1 MPDAYNNERKERR
14 EIMIIHVV
22 QPGENIYR
30 IAEQYNISPQKI
42 ITDNELQSPNVLVPG
57 QTLVILVP
65 GQVHTV
71 RAGETLEGIARAYNT
86 TVVELLQY
94 NPQITHAD
102 AIFPGD
108 QITIKPA
115 QEKRGPIYVIG
126 YAYPNIDR
134 TVLMK
139 TLPYLTYL
147 TLFTYG
153 ITPEGNLVEIDDD
166 ELIRISRDY
175 GVAPLMLIS
184 TLTEQGNF
192 SSELGS
198 QILNNPTVQNNLIEN
213 IVRTMKEKGYY
224 GLDIDFEY
232 IPPEDREKFI
242 EFVRNTTNRLY
253 EEGFT
258 VLTALAPKI
267 SADQQGLLYEAHD
280 YPALGDVSNRVL
292 LMTYEWGYTYGPA
305 MAVAPVDRVR
315 EVLDYAVTEIPRDK
329 IYMGIPNYGYDF
341 ILPYVQGVS
350 KADSVSNV
358 EAVQLAAEVGSPIQ
372 YDEQSQSPFFVYY
385 DNQGRQHQV
394 WFEDARSIEAKL
406 DLFSEYG
413 FEGVG
418 YWNVMRYF
426 PQNWLVVSSLY
437 DIAKVI

>member
-1 MPDAYNNERKERR
+1 
-14 EIMIIHVV
+14 MIIHVV
-22 QPGENIYR
+22 QPGDTIYT
-30 IAEQYNISPQKI
+30 IARQYNTSPQKI
-42 ITDNELQSPNVLVPG
+42 ITDNELQNPNELVVG

-65 GQVHTV
+65 EQVHIV
-71 RAGETLEGIARAYNT
+71 QPGDTLENIAQRYGT

-94 NPQITHAD
+94 NPQITYAD

-108 QITIKPA
+108 QITIKLA
-115 QEKRGPIYVIG
+115 QEKRGPIHIIG

-153 ITPEGNLVEIDDD
+153 ITPEGNLIGIEDE
-166 ELIRISRDY
+166 ELIRIARDY

-184 TLTEQGNF
+184 TLTEEGTF
-192 SSELGS
+192 SNELAHT
-198 QILNNPTVQNNLIEN
+198 ILNDQDIQNNLIEN
-213 IVRTMKEKGYY
+213 VVRTMREKQYY

-232 IPPEDREKFI
+232 VLPEDREKFVA
-242 EFVRNTTNRLY
+242 FVQNMTDRLNQ
-253 EEGFT
+253 EGYN

-267 SADQQGLLYEAHD
+267 SADQPGLLYEAHD
-280 YPALGDVSNRVL
+280 YPALGEASNRVL
-292 LMTYEWGYTYGPA
+292 LMTYEWGYTYGPP
-305 MAVAPVDRVR
+305 MAVSPVNRVR

-350 KADSVSNV
+350 RADSVSNV
-358 EAVQLAAEVGSPIQ
+358 EAVQLAADVGAPIQ
-372 YDEQSQSPFFVYY
+372 YDEVSQAPYFIYY

-413 FEGVG
+413 FEGAG

-437 DIAKVI
+437 DIAKLL

>member
-1 MPDAYNNERKERR
+1 
-14 EIMIIHVV
+14 MIIHVV